1 MGRRHE
7 AAEVKRMLSASRL
20 VTLIGVGGVGK
31 TRLALRVADEARRA
45 FPDGVWLAELA
56 DLDNPTLLAQGVTEA
71 LEIRDHSSRP
81 AMDILVDHL
90 RDRQALIVLDNCEHL
105 LEECARLADR
115 LLRAAPGCGCWP
127 PAVRRWAP
135 PVSRAWPCP
144 PWGCRTPGAAAVAGD
159 ARPVGRGTAVRRAGR
174 GHRARVRA
182 QRGQPGR
189 GGADLPPARRHPAGH
204 RARGRTAACPVR
216 PAAAGPA
223 RRPVPAAHHRL
234 PHGPPPPPDAAGA
247 DRLEL

>member
-20 VTLIGVGGVGK
+20 VTLTGVGGVGK

-90 RDRQALIVLDNCEHL
+90 RDCTG
-105 LEECARLADR
+105 
-115 LLRAAPGCGCWP
+115 AP
-127 PAVRRWAP
+127 
-135 PVSRAWPCP
+135 
-144 PWGCRTPGAAAVAGD
+144 
-159 ARPVGRGTAVRRAGR
+159 RPRS
-174 GHRARVRA
+174 
-182 QRGQPGR
+182 P
-189 GGADLPPARRHPAGH
+189 
-204 RARGRTAACPVR
+204 
-216 PAAAGPA
+216 
-223 RRPVPAAHHRL
+223 
-234 PHGPPPPPDAAGA
+234 
-247 DRLEL
+247 